1 MYFCTPKLDFKLL
14 LEYCVMNLL
23 DYECPHHILDNRT
36 KETSEVTSA
45 IFLDMSTEWV
55 YYTVW
60 PTGAVSLQ
68 VVQVAIFVQN
78 NYWQYC

>member
-1 MYFCTPKLDFKLL
+1 
-14 LEYCVMNLL
+14 MNLL

-55 YYTVW
+55 YYTVANRCCFFASG
-60 PTGAVSLQ
+60 TGGY
-68 VVQVAIFVQN
+68 F
-78 NYWQYC
+78 CPE